1 MGEVEEKVVEIICKA
16 ENALVGIMK
25 TPGPL
30 DARTIQLNLR
40 VVDQRRCPVARLVQ
54 DGENMQCQRCSEVL
68 YFRTGQGEL
77 FVAMPGTL
85 RVEA

>member
-1 MGEVEEKVVEIICKA
+1 MAESKIVEVVCHA
-16 ENALVGIMK
+16 EGDVLVAKIE

-30 DARTIQLNLR
+30 DARTIQLNLKAVDR
-40 VVDQRRCPVARLVQ
+40 FRCVPAPKVV
-54 DGENMQCQRCSEVL
+54 DGENMRCMRCSEVL
-68 YFRTGQGEL
+68 YFRTAQGEL